1 MTTLAAASGA
11 DGVEDGRPPSVLAGL
26 AWVSWRQHRAAL
38 LGLAAFLA
46 VAAGGAVV
54 YGLWAQGTIA
64 DPAGKCV
71 GAGNSIPCRADSYV
85 LLQVPFYT
93 GLLVPL
99 AIGLFL
105 GAPLLARE
113 YAAGTTRFAWTQDVG
128 RVRQTATTVIL
139 LGLAALVG
147 AALVGWATRWATKPV
162 PGQAAQ
168 FSLRWA
174 PAVFGGTAVT
184 GAASALA
191 SYAVGVL
198 AGALTRRVV
207 PAMVATAAALIVPAQ
222 FGYHRLYYWMLG
234 LGARRVSDPA
244 FGASQMTAQVANPHA
259 PGGRFSLHL
268 LTSRTEFAAG
278 TPVRWLDQAWY
289 ADAHG
294 HPLRGAALTRVLQH
308 PTQLTRLHDTFWVSY
323 QPVSRYWLFQSVQGG
338 AELLLALLLGAL
350 AVWLVQRRNA

>member
-1 MTTLAAASGA
+1 MTTLAAGSGA
-11 DGVEDGRPPSVLAGL
+11 NGGRPPSALARL
-26 AWVSWRQHRAAL
+26 AWVTWRQHRAAL

-46 VAAGGAVV
+46 VVAGGAVV
-54 YGLWAQGTIA
+54 YGLWAQGTIG

-71 GAGNSIPCRADSYV
+71 GAGNSIPCLASSYV

-99 AIGLFL
+99 AVGLFL

-128 RVRQTATTVIL
+128 RVRQTATKVIL
-139 LGLAALVG
+139 LGLAVLAG
-147 AALVGWATRWATKPV
+147 AALVGWVTYWASKPV

-168 FSLRWA
+168 FSVRWA

-207 PAMVATAAALIVPAQ
+207 PAMVATAAALIVPVQ
-222 FGYHRLYYWMLG
+222 FGYDRLYYWMLG
-234 LGARRVSDPA
+234 LGARRVTDPA

-259 PGGRFSLHL
+259 PGGRFSLHYP
-268 LTSRTEFAAG
+268 TSTTEFG
-278 TPVRWLDQAWY
+278 TGAPVRWLDQAWY

-294 HPLRGAALTRVLQH
+294 HPLRGAALARVLQH

-323 QPVSRYWLFQSVQGG
+323 QPAGRYWLFQSVQGG

-350 AVWLVQRRNA
+350 AIWLVRRRNA

>member
-11 DGVEDGRPPSVLAGL
+11 DRVEGGRPPSALAGL
-26 AWVSWRQHRAAL
+26 AWVTWRQHRATL

-46 VAAGGAVV
+46 VVAGCGVLD
-54 YGLWAQGTIA
+54 GLWSQGTIS
-64 DPAGKCV
+64 DPAGNCHLV
-71 GAGNSIPCRADSYV
+71 HESIPCQASGY
-85 LLQVPFYT
+85 LLLMPFYM

-99 AIGLFL
+99 VIGLFL

-113 YAAGTTRFAWTQDVG
+113 YSAGTTRFAWTQDVG
-128 RVRQTATTVIL
+128 RVRQTVTKVVL
-139 LGLAALVG
+139 LGVAVLVG
-147 AALVGWATRWATKPV
+147 AALVGWVTYWASKPV
-162 PGQAAQ
+162 PGQEAQ

-174 PAVFGGTAVT
+174 PAVFGGTAMT

-207 PAMVATAAALIVPAQ
+207 PAMVATATALIVPAQ
-222 FGYHRLYYWMLG
+222 FGYDRLYYWMLG
-234 LGARRVSDPA
+234 LGARRVTDPA

-259 PGGRFSLHL
+259 PGGRFSLHYPVS
-268 LTSRTEFAAG
+268 TTEYG
-278 TPVRWLDQAWY
+278 TGAPVRWLDQAWY

-294 HPLRGAALTRVLQH
+294 HPLRGAALARVLQH

-323 QPVSRYWLFQSVQGG
+323 QPAGRYWLFQSVQGG
-338 AELLLALLLGAL
+338 AEVLLALLLGAL
-350 AVWLVQRRNA
+350 AVWLVRRRNA